1 MSFVDRIT
9 GGSVERLPSE
19 RTHFGRWSFAPGDGA
34 GHGTLNGQPAGIGDV
49 LAPDAAGGWALRR
62 PGDAIPVRGRFLADA
77 LPGEQDAAA
86 LLQLGGMLRDPEKA
100 KGGWLE
106 WHDTSP
112 LAPGLDETV
121 KPHVLEDRIENE
133 LEHLAA
139 VCRNPRTH
147 IRMETERVLVA
158 RARRIARDAPAWLA
172 SHTEDWE
179 HRKITGIQPRR
190 ILAGIREEQWDLYE
204 NRVAVQL
211 VDNLVIWLR
220 RRVAEVRR
228 ILEEVL
234 ERMEEFS
241 GAPSGSRHRAERI
254 CRLWGEAWDEDA
266 GNRRGIAE
274 QTLRRLER
282 LLYRVLGLMD
292 SPLYRRISGHART
305 PRGLRMT
312 NLFRSHD
319 DYRGVARL
327 WHEWSRAAPRTPS
340 PGGLHEQRQELHRSF
355 DAWCMLVIVRASSQ
369 LRIEPSESEDWESEI
384 RPGRAIRL
392 DKDYRIEWEPTG
404 AIALADNDRVL
415 VRFVPLIHVLEHAR
429 TREAVTARVAPLVE
443 AAAVAPHWT
452 IILHPAVPDG
462 PPHDTLA
469 GIGNPP
475 CPRATGAI
483 DFIRVS
489 PFSLDSVERVSRAI
503 RWATLVPRMLAY
515 PPALQTIPE
524 PELDRAPWLDQRDDS
539 RWAVVRMPRPDEM
552 SQGKIERRLSKA
564 RDHLEHLKQKREEIE
579 DELRRAHDDRRRK
592 SKLNPEKRKLLE
604 PLRNAESCVERW
616 EEFERDF
623 EKACAGIAALS
634 KCPACGE
641 DAEFEARERGC
652 LAVRCRTD
660 SCRARWELRHDPDTK
675 SRIPVFLPG
684 DFDGTAFRAPPTAS
698 TSQWVDE
705 VFGCDTLAVPIH
717 RDDDGIEFLPPR
729 TKPLDDP
736 LGRMIGIVDA

>member
-9 GGSVERLPSE
+9 GRSVERLPSE
-19 RTHFGRWSFAPGDGA
+19 RTLFGRWLLASGDGA
-34 GHGTLNGQPAGIGDV
+34 GQGTLNGQPAGIGDA

-62 PGDAIPVRGRFLADA
+62 PGDAIPVRGRFFADA
-77 LPGEQDAAA
+77 LPGEQDVAA
-86 LLQLGGMLRDPEKA
+86 LLQLGRMLREPEKA

-106 WHDTSP
+106 WRDTSP
-112 LAPGLDETV
+112 LTPGLDEAV
-121 KPHVLEDRIENE
+121 KPHVLEDRIENG

-190 ILAGIREEQWDLYE
+190 ILAEIREEQWDLYE
-204 NRVAVQL
+204 NRVAMQL

-228 ILEEVL
+228 ILDEVL
-234 ERMEEFS
+234 TRMEEFS
-241 GAPSGSRHRAERI
+241 GAPTGSRHRAERI
-254 CRLWGEAWDEDA
+254 YRLWGEAWDS

-292 SPLYRRISGHART
+292 SPLYRRISRHAQA

-327 WHEWSRAAPRTPS
+327 WHEWSRAAPRTLS
-340 PGGLHEQRQELHRSF
+340 PGELHEQRQELHRSF
-355 DAWCMLVIVRASSQ
+355 DAWCMLVAVRACSQ
-369 LRIEPSESEDWESEI
+369 LRLEPSEDEDWESEI

-404 AIALADNDRVL
+404 AIALVDNDRVL
-415 VRFVPLIHVLEHAR
+415 VQFVPLIHVLEHAR
-429 TREAVTARVAPLVE
+429 TQEAVTARVTPLAK

-452 IILHPAVPDG
+452 IILHPAVSGG

-489 PFSLDSVERVSRAI
+489 PFSLDSIERVSRAI

-524 PELDRAPWLDQRDDS
+524 PELNRASWLDKRDDS
-539 RWAVVRMPRPDEM
+539 RWAVVRMPQPGEM
-552 SQGKIERRLSKA
+552 SQQEIENRLTEA
-564 RDHLEHLKQKREEIE
+564 RECLESLTQKREEIQNV
-579 DELRRAHDDRRRK
+579 LRQVRGDRRRM
-592 SKLNPEKRKLLE
+592 SALNQERSNLSD

-616 EEFERDF
+616 EKFERDF

-684 DFDGTAFRAPPTAS
+684 DFDSMISGVPQTAS
-698 TSQWVDE
+698 APQWVDE
-705 VFGCDTLAVPIH
+705 IFGCDALAVPIH
-717 RDDDGIEFLPPR
+717 RDDGGIGFLPPR
-729 TKPLDDP
+729 TKPLDDA